1 MKPRETVVSVD
12 IIMLDTSVLRDIAR
26 GNAQAAE
33 ALSRRLKAGGRVYVS
48 RLAYRELVL
57 DAPTPELRQQWR
69 LLLKDAKIRI
79 APKSPI
85 SDRVDVYEAN
95 VRSQKFKMTPDEK
108 KAWKE
113 KNWKLKETKPEGGL
127 VQYKKGPGGLKED
140 FTRPGDVF
148 VAAEAKSVKARLWTF
163 DGDMRIRGARQG
175 VEIANESTLPV
186 KGTGKDSPMLARE
199 KLGIKEPVFRKLA
212 ARIDIRARAIRL
224 ARGARG
230 MAGGVGGTV
239 LSFGIQIG
247 LHFLQKWMMQGA
259 LEDKIKDGLKAA
271 QAKIEEKANALKP
284 QIALLQLQDRIGQKI
299 FLQVTIEVHSVTRSV
314 RLKSYTDVEVHLGDV
329 HLSHGEVEDQRTYK
343 KRGRTIQEITQ
354 SFEVAVYTPDEL
366 AIFWEWADEYAQNKS
381 MLQSDPSD
389 DIIKKE
395 QARLRSDIVALFG
408 PDIWFFDE
416 QERRMHSRYQ

>member
-1 MKPRETVVSVD
+1 
-12 IIMLDTSVLRDIAR
+12 
-26 GNAQAAE
+26 
-33 ALSRRLKAGGRVYVS
+33 
-48 RLAYRELVL
+48 
-57 DAPTPELRQQWR
+57 
-69 LLLKDAKIRI
+69 
-79 APKSPI
+79 
-85 SDRVDVYEAN
+85 
-95 VRSQKFKMTPDEK
+95 
-108 KAWKE
+108 
-113 KNWKLKETKPEGGL
+113 
-127 VQYKKGPGGLKED
+127 
-140 FTRPGDVF
+140 
-148 VAAEAKSVKARLWTF
+148 
-163 DGDMRIRGARQG
+163 
-175 VEIANESTLPV
+175 
-186 KGTGKDSPMLARE
+186 
-199 KLGIKEPVFRKLA
+199 
-212 ARIDIRARAIRL
+212 
-224 ARGARG
+224 
-230 MAGGVGGTV
+230 
-239 LSFGIQIG
+239 
-247 LHFLQKWMMQGA
+247 MMQGA